1 MSLSKLFQ
9 GSGDIDAGSLTSQRF
24 CSNINRI
31 SGTKCRWKKSQLHI
45 LSVSLGNS
53 ILPTKTA
60 AKGRVE
66 RKGCAFAK
74 LGLDNLC
81 VKGEPSDW
89 GTFVRFQNYFW
100 FVPCVFGRGEAR
112 GPVLV
117 NSVHLK
123 FQTTVSAVL
132 SHMFP
137 SMTAHGEGSC
147 GELLLTDVA
156 NPPAKVKIRGM
167 VLLLR
172 QLQLHAKS
180 LFQQRALNKP

>member
-1 MSLSKLFQ
+1 M
-9 GSGDIDAGSLTSQRF
+9 
-24 CSNINRI
+24 
-31 SGTKCRWKKSQLHI
+31 
-45 LSVSLGNS
+45 
-53 ILPTKTA
+53 
-60 AKGRVE
+60 E

-74 LGLDNLC
+74 LGLDKLC

-100 FVPCVFGRGEAR
+100 FVPCVFGQGEAR

-117 NSVHLK
+117 NSFHLK